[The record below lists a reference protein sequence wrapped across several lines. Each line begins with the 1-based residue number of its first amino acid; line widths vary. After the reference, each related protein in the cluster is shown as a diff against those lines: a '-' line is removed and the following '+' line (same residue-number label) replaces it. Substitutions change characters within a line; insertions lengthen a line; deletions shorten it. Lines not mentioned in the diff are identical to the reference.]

1 MAGFRGN
8 SRPVVREPISD
19 SDASDGAGARPSRPP
34 RIGIRALLI
43 ILLLPGVIALLVI
56 DSLYDYRTLAAI
68 TNEAYDSALVEPAR
82 VLESSL
88 EFTPEGNLQVATPLY
103 AQVMLE
109 SRAGLRKY
117 FRIEEINPPLPDGA
131 PVPTEQ
137 GKTLLG
143 MPEMPRPPEWPR
155 SNGLPIFY
163 DSVYRNDP
171 VRVVAV
177 VRDLY
182 YQGMHRQVLVMV
194 AESTGKRIEA
204 ESNAQRQ
211 EILRDARMLALVALL
226 VWWGVSWALKPLRRL
241 RADIRGRRPDDLTPL
256 DAARVPSEVA
266 PLVDAVNHHIARYR
280 RVLDEQSQFLADASH
295 QLRTPLAIM
304 LTQAQYALR
313 ERDPA
318 RAQEGLRAIVGQL
331 GRTRRLT
338 EQLLLLAHANQA
350 ESLPRQL
357 LDMNDVSREVVLKYL
372 PLAHEKQQDLGWS
385 CAEAEDGVDTLLPVS
400 GSEAELHEALSN
412 LVHNAIHYAPAGARI
427 TVSVGRADGR
437 VEVAVSDNGPGLDPE
452 LRARAFA
459 RFERV
464 GTDLPEAASSGSGL
478 GLAIARAYA
487 RRNDGD
493 IELRDGEP
501 NGQGGVGLASVLWLP
516 LAPTVSPYPRTV
528 EIELKGDQ

>member
-1 MAGFRGN
+1 M
-8 SRPVVREPISD
+8 REPISD

-68 TNEAYDSALVEPAR
+68 TNEACDSALVEPAR

-338 EQLLLLAHANQA
+338 EQLLSLAHANQA

-372 PLAHEKQQDLGWS
+372 PLAHESSRIWAGAAPKPRTAWIRRCLCPAARPS
-385 CAEAEDGVDTLLPVS
+385 CTRP
-400 GSEAELHEALSN
+400 LSN

-427 TVSVGRADGR
+427 T
-437 VEVAVSDNGPGLDPE
+437 
-452 LRARAFA
+452 
-459 RFERV
+459 
-464 GTDLPEAASSGSGL
+464 GL
-478 GLAIARAYA
+478 GR
-487 RRNDGD
+487 
-493 IELRDGEP
+493 
-501 NGQGGVGLASVLWLP
+501 QG
-516 LAPTVSPYPRTV
+516 
-528 EIELKGDQ
+528 

>member
-1 MAGFRGN
+1 MGLRIPG
-8 SRPVVREPISD
+8 V
-19 SDASDGAGARPSRPP
+19 P
-34 RIGIRALLI
+34 RVGIRALLI
-43 ILLLPGVIALLVI
+43 ILLLPGVVVLLVI
-56 DSLYDYRTLAAI
+56 DSLNDYRTLAEI

-88 EFTPEGNLQVATPLY
+88 EFTPDGRLQVATPLY

-117 FRIEEINPPLPDGA
+117 FRIEEIDPPLPDGA
-131 PVPTEQ
+131 PVPAVQ

-143 MPEMPRPPEWPR
+143 MPEMPRPPRWPS
-155 SNGLPIFY
+155 SNGQPIFY

-171 VRVVAV
+171 VRVVSV

-182 YQGMHRQVLVMV
+182 YQGQHRQVLVVV

-204 ESNAQRQ
+204 ENRARRQ
-211 EILRDARMLALVALL
+211 EILRDARMLALVVVL

-256 DAARVPSEVA
+256 DASRVPSEVA
-266 PLVDAVNHHIARYR
+266 PLVEAVNHHIARYR
-280 RVLDEQSQFLADASH
+280 RVLDEQSHFLADASH

-318 RAQEGLRAIVGQL
+318 RAQEGLRAIVDQL

-338 EQLLLLAHANQA
+338 EQLLSLAHANQA
-350 ESLPRQL
+350 DQLPRQL
-357 LDMNDVSREVVLKYL
+357 LDMNAVSREVVLQYL
-372 PLAHEKQQDLGWS
+372 PLAHEKQQDLGWVQ
-385 CAEAEDGVDTLLPVS
+385 AGADEGQEMPVPVS

-427 TVSVGRADGR
+427 TVSVCRLESRA
-437 VEVAVSDNGPGLDPE
+437 EVTVSDNGPGLAPV

-464 GTDLPEAASSGSGL
+464 GTDKPEASSGSGL

-501 NGQGGVGLASVLWLP
+501 NGHGGVGLAAVLWLP
-516 LAPTVSPYPRTV
+516 LALTVSQYPRPV
-528 EIELKGDQ
+528 EVELKGEQ

>member
-1 MAGFRGN
+1 MSLRIPGL
-8 SRPVVREPISD
+8 
-19 SDASDGAGARPSRPP
+19 P
-34 RIGIRALLI
+34 RVGIRALLI
-43 ILLLPGVIALLVI
+43 ILLLPGVVMLLVI
-56 DSLYDYRTLAAI
+56 DSLNDYRTLSEI

-88 EFTPEGNLQVATPLY
+88 EFTPDGNLQVATPLY

-117 FRIEEINPPLPDGA
+117 FRIEQIDPPIPDA
-131 PVPTEQ
+131 SAVPTEQ

-143 MPEMPRPPEWPR
+143 MPEMPRPPTWPR
-155 SNGLPIFY
+155 SNGQPVFY
-163 DSVYRNDP
+163 DGVYRNDP

-182 YQGMHRQVLVMV
+182 YQGLHRQVLVVV

-204 ESNAQRQ
+204 ENNARRQ
-211 EILRDARMLALVALL
+211 EILRDTRMLALVVLL

-241 RADIRGRRPDDLTPL
+241 RADIRNRRPDDLTPL
-256 DAARVPSEVA
+256 DASRVPSEVA

-280 RVLDEQSQFLADASH
+280 RVLDEQSHFLADASH

-318 RAQEGLRAIVGQL
+318 RTREGLRAIVDQL

-338 EQLLLLAHANQA
+338 EQLLSLAHANQA
-350 ESLPRQL
+350 EPLPRQL
-357 LDMNDVSREVVLKYL
+357 LDMNAVSREVVLQYL
-372 PLAHEKQQDLGWS
+372 PLAHEKQQDLGWVQAGS
-385 CAEAEDGVDTLLPVS
+385 EEGLETSAPVS
-400 GSEAELHEALSN
+400 GNEAELHEALSN
-412 LVHNAIHYAPAGARI
+412 LVHNAINYAPVGARI
-427 TVSVGRADGR
+427 TVSVSRLENRA
-437 VEVAVSDNGPGLDPE
+437 EVSVSDNGPGLDPV
-452 LRARAFA
+452 LRGRAFA

-464 GTDLPEAASSGSGL
+464 GTDKPVVSSGSGL

-501 NGQGGVGLASVLWLP
+501 NAQGGVGLASVLWLP
-516 LAPTVSPYPRTV
+516 LAPTVSQYPRPADV
-528 EIELKGDQ
+528 DLNGEQ

>member
-1 MAGFRGN
+1 MRLRL
-8 SRPVVREPISD
+8 SEL
-19 SDASDGAGARPSRPP
+19 P
-34 RIGIRALLI
+34 RVGIRALLI
-43 ILLLPGVIALLVI
+43 ILLLPGVIMLLVV
-56 DSLYDYRTLAAI
+56 DSVNDYRTLAEI

-88 EFTPEGNLQVATPLY
+88 EFTPDGNLQVATPLY

-117 FRIEEINPPLPDGA
+117 FRIEEIDPPLPDGA
-131 PVPTEQ
+131 AVPTEP

-143 MPEMPRPPEWPR
+143 MPEMPRPPTWPR
-155 SNGLPIFY
+155 SNSQPIFY

-182 YQGMHRQVLVMV
+182 YQGQHRQVLVVV

-204 ESNAQRQ
+204 ENNARRQ
-211 EILRDARMLALVALL
+211 EILRDTRMLALVALL

-241 RADIRGRRPDDLTPL
+241 RNDIRARRPDDLTPL
-256 DAARVPSEVA
+256 DASRVPSEVA

-318 RAQEGLRAIVGQL
+318 RAQEGLRGIVDQL

-338 EQLLLLAHANQA
+338 EQLLALAHANQA
-350 ESLPRQL
+350 DQQPRQL
-357 LDMNDVSREVVLKYL
+357 LDMNSVSREVVLQYL
-372 PLAHEKQQDLGWS
+372 PLAHEKQQDLGWVQAGS
-385 CAEAEDGVDTLLPVS
+385 EEGLEIPAPVS
-400 GSEAELHEALSN
+400 GNEAELHEALSN

-427 TVSVGRADGR
+427 TVSVCCHDNRA
-437 VEVAVSDNGPGLDPE
+437 EVAVSDNGPGLDPI
-452 LRARAFA
+452 LRQRAFA

-464 GTDLPEAASSGSGL
+464 GTDKPVASSGSGL

-501 NGQGGVGLASVLWLP
+501 NVQGGVGLASVLWLP
-516 LAPTVSPYPRTV
+516 LASTVSQYPRPLDV
-528 EIELKGDQ
+528 ELKGDQ

>member
-1 MAGFRGN
+1 MAGFRCN

-68 TNEAYDSALVEPAR
+68 TNEAYDSALVEPAGCWKAAW
-82 VLESSL
+82 SSRR
-88 EFTPEGNLQVATPLY
+88 GNLQVATPLY

-304 LTQAQYALR
+304 LTQAQYA
-313 ERDPA
+313 A
-318 RAQEGLRAIVGQL
+318 RARSGARA
-331 GRTRRLT
+331 GRP
-338 EQLLLLAHANQA
+338 AGHC
-350 ESLPRQL
+350 
-357 LDMNDVSREVVLKYL
+357 
-372 PLAHEKQQDLGWS
+372 G
-385 CAEAEDGVDTLLPVS
+385 
-400 GSEAELHEALSN
+400 
-412 LVHNAIHYAPAGARI
+412 PAGAHAPPDG
-427 TVSVGRADGR
+427 TAAVVGARQPGR
-437 VEVAVSDNGPGLDPE
+437 VA
-452 LRARAFA
+452 
-459 RFERV
+459 
-464 GTDLPEAASSGSGL
+464 AASVAGHERR
-478 GLAIARAYA
+478 IA
-487 RRNDGD
+487 
-493 IELRDGEP
+493 
-501 NGQGGVGLASVLWLP
+501 
-516 LAPTVSPYPRTV
+516 
-528 EIELKGDQ
+528 